1 MARTKVQSELI
12 ATNAISGTIIADG
25 AITSTH
31 LAANCVDSS
40 ELVTGSIDTIHIAAN
55 QVTATKIVTNGVLTR
70 HISDDQITA
79 DKLANSINT
88 DIAAKL
94 PLAGGTLTGALTG
107 TSAAFNSGTTNI
119 VATFTSTDSLGGI
132 QLADNSGNVELVAN
146 ANNFE
151 VRNAGGSATMV
162 VENGG
167 NVGIGETSPLGKL
180 HVKTADSGASVN
192 SNGDVLVLEDSGS
205 AGLSIL
211 SGTSNDSNV
220 FFGDSG
226 NNVAGVL
233 QYSHNGDSFRIS
245 STGQLLLQT
254 GGGNTRMTIDSSGT
268 VGIRTTPK
276 STNTFHAD
284 MFVGPS
290 LYIANYSSG
299 SNQQSVFGNNT
310 YYSSGYKAVTGDT
323 AASMV
328 NFSQGNVMFDSATT
342 VSADAAQ
349 TFTTKLYIKNNG
361 NVGIGQ
367 TAPASTLHIGD
378 GASHFVRIEN
388 AGSGDVSSGYQIYRG
403 SSTGMSLYDNPADNA
418 TTLLAAGKFNL
429 ITGGSGIDFHIDTS
443 GKVGIGESTPDDT
456 LHVNASGGV
465 ARLRIGSGN
474 DAYYTKKGYLGD
486 TWYFGS
492 GETGDVVTSTIS
504 GGAFTSSNAGG
515 AFVWKTDNKGTLSE
529 KTRIRSDG
537 VVTTPEQCYFLAVR
551 TSNLNPYNFTQTSGA
566 TTAIFT
572 SIVSAQS
579 SASGTAAFS
588 TTDGTFSA
596 PVDGLYL
603 FHVSFYSNITIE
615 QAWIT
620 SNGAR
625 VSYTDM
631 VANTNGSYTSGTFS
645 SSIQYYMTAGSSIRI
660 HPYSATG
667 NNDYIYDNVYHTYW
681 KGVLLG

>member
-1 MARTKVQSELI
+1 
-12 ATNAISGTIIADG
+12 
-25 AITSTH
+25 
-31 LAANCVDSS
+31 
-40 ELVTGSIDTIHIAAN
+40 
-55 QVTATKIVTNGVLTR
+55 
-70 HISDDQITA
+70 
-79 DKLANSINT
+79 KLANSINT

-378 GASHFVRIEN
+378 GASHYVRIEN

-465 ARLRIGSGN
+465 ARL
-474 DAYYTKKGYLGD
+474 
-486 TWYFGS
+486 
-492 GETGDVVTSTIS
+492 
-504 GGAFTSSNAGG
+504 
-515 AFVWKTDNKGTLSE
+515 
-529 KTRIRSDG
+529 
-537 VVTTPEQCYFLAVR
+537 
-551 TSNLNPYNFTQTSGA
+551 
-566 TTAIFT
+566 
-572 SIVSAQS
+572 
-579 SASGTAAFS
+579 
-588 TTDGTFSA
+588 
-596 PVDGLYL
+596 
-603 FHVSFYSNITIE
+603 
-615 QAWIT
+615 
-620 SNGAR
+620 
-625 VSYTDM
+625 
-631 VANTNGSYTSGTFS
+631 
-645 SSIQYYMTAGSSIRI
+645 
-660 HPYSATG
+660 
-667 NNDYIYDNVYHTYW
+667 
-681 KGVLLG
+681 

>member
-1 MARTKVQSELI
+1 
-12 ATNAISGTIIADG
+12 
-25 AITSTH
+25 
-31 LAANCVDSS
+31 
-40 ELVTGSIDTIHIAAN
+40 
-55 QVTATKIVTNGVLTR
+55 
-70 HISDDQITA
+70 
-79 DKLANSINT
+79 
-88 DIAAKL
+88 
-94 PLAGGTLTGALTG
+94 
-107 TSAAFNSGTTNI
+107 
-119 VATFTSTDSLGGI
+119 
-132 QLADNSGNVELVAN
+132 
-146 ANNFE
+146 
-151 VRNAGGSATMV
+151 AGGSATMV

-474 DAYYTKKGYLGD
+474 DAYYTRKGYLGD

-515 AFVWKTDNKGTLSE
+515 AFVWKTDNSGTLSE
-529 KTRIRSDG
+529 KMRIRSDG